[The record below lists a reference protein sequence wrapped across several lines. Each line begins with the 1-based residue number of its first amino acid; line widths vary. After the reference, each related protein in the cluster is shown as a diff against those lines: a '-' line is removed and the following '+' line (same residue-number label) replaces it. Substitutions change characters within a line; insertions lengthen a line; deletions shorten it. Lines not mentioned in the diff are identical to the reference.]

1 MITQE
6 PCSCRVIAAA
16 CGDAIYSLH
25 FELCNH
31 GTVPIELSTYEP
43 FIAFS
48 VLATA
53 DSKPLTVHQPALDI
67 PVNPMTIRL
76 PPKVT
81 VTLETPIRLRIS
93 EGAEP
98 GTDGFVWTI
107 AHAKETVSLQI
118 KLDLP
123 APFAVLCP
131 VLFQDRKINGVSLD

>member
-6 PCSCRVIAAA
+6 PGSCRAIAAA
-16 CGDAIYSLH
+16 SGDAIYSLH
-25 FELCNH
+25 FELCNRS
-31 GTVPIELSTYEP
+31 TALIKLSAYEP
-43 FIAFS
+43 FTAFS

-53 DSKPLTVHQPALDI
+53 DGKPLTVHEPALDI
-67 PVNPMTIRL
+67 PVNPTTITL
-76 PPKVT
+76 PPGVI
-81 VTLETPIRLRIS
+81 VNLETPIRLRIS

-123 APFAVLCP
+123 APFAILCP
-131 VLFQDRKINGVSLD
+131 VLFQ

>member
-1 MITQE
+1 M
-6 PCSCRVIAAA
+6 
-16 CGDAIYSLH
+16 
-25 FELCNH
+25 
-31 GTVPIELSTYEP
+31 YEP

-53 DSKPLTVHQPALDI
+53 HNKPLTVHQPALDI
-67 PVNPMTIRL
+67 PINPTTIHL

-93 EGAEP
+93 ESAKP
-98 GTDGFVWTI
+98 VTDGFLWTI

-123 APFAVLCP
+123 TPFAVVCP
-131 VLFQDRKINGVSLD
+131 VLFQGRKINFGQTLKLTISMTINYP